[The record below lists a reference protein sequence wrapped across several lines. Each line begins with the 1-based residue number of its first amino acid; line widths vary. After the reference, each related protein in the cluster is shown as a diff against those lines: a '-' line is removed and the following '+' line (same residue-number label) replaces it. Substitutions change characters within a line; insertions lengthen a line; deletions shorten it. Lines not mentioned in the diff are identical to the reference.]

1 MGGRD
6 ILINKLQEFLKDKLN
21 GSKKTGYVI
30 LIGLVALLVILMG
43 NIFSSSSQKDL
54 GQDMPRLELESESQS
69 EEVSSHDSGTTS
81 DVSVLEANYQKQL
94 KEMLDK
100 IDGVSEVE
108 VMVNL
113 DSTDVK
119 VYEKNL
125 IKGTQQTEE
134 NDRNGG
140 TRNIDELTEETQTVI
155 VRQGDQETPVLV
167 QTKKPKVR
175 GVLVVAKG
183 VESATIK
190 QWVVEAISRV
200 LDVPTHKVSVNP
212 KN

>member
-1 MGGRD
+1 M
-6 ILINKLQEFLKDKLN
+6 INKLQEFLKDKLN

>member
-69 EEVSSHDSGTTS
+69 EEVSSHESGTTS

-94 KEMLDK
+94 KGMLEK

-183 VESATIK
+183 VESATVK